1 LIPAK
6 EEIQKAVSEV
16 KPFVDERL
24 SQFKNL
30 KQKGITTFSFNPF
43 LDIEPYEADIFSEAC
58 FCILTA
64 NSSAVMGIKIQK
76 AVGIEGFKSYSYEKL
91 YEIIKSHGHRFA
103 SQRAERII
111 RLRDK
116 AQLLKDVAKMENGKQ
131 AREILV
137 KEIYGYGYKEASHFL
152 RNIGFD
158 DVAIIDRHISRFLFE
173 KGLVKP
179 RKTITKKV
187 YLECEQALE
196 KIAKEFGLT
205 QAELDLYIFYI
216 KTKKVLK

>member
-6 EEIQKAVSEV
+6 EEIQKAILEV
-16 KPFVDERL
+16 KKFVDERI
-24 SQFKNL
+24 SQFKSL
-30 KQKGITTFSFNPF
+30 KEKGITEFSFEPF
-43 LDIEPYEADIFSEAC
+43 LSIEPYKADIFSEAS

-64 NSSAVMGIKIQK
+64 NSSASMGIRIQK
-76 AVGIEGFKSYSYEKL
+76 EVGIKGFQNYTIEKL
-91 YEIIKSHGHRFA
+91 YEIIRKNGHRFA
-103 SQRAERII
+103 MQRAERIVK
-111 RLRDK
+111 LREK
-116 AQLLKDVAKMENGKQ
+116 KELLEGIAKEKNGKT

-152 RNIGFD
+152 RNIGFE

-187 YLECEQALE
+187 YLECEDALE
-196 KIAKEFGLT
+196 KIAQDFGLT
-205 QAELDLYIFYI
+205 QGELDLYIFYI

>member
-1 LIPAK
+1 MIVK
-6 EEIQKAVSEV
+6 EEIEKAKSEV
-16 KPFVDERL
+16 KQFVDQRIEE
-24 SQFKNL
+24 FKNL
-30 KQKGITTFSFNPF
+30 KRFNLTKFDFKPF
-43 LDIEPYEADIFSEAC
+43 LNIEPYEADIFSEAS

-64 NSSAVMGIKIQK
+64 NSSASLGIKIQK
-76 AVGIEGFKSYSYEKL
+76 EVGIEGFKKFTKEEL
-91 YEIIKSHGHRFA
+91 FQILKSFGHRFA
-103 SQRAERII
+103 LQRAERIVL
-111 RLRDK
+111 LREKED
-116 AQLLKDVAKMENGKQ
+116 LLYEVKELSSGKD

-137 KEIYGYGYKEASHFL
+137 KNIKGYGYKEASHFL

-173 KGLVKP
+173 RGLVKP

-187 YLECEQALE
+187 YLECEEALA
-196 KIAKEFGLT
+196 KICKELNLT